1 MEAAGTVAP
10 VRLAVLASG
19 TGTLLEAILADGLEV
34 VLVVVDRPC
43 RAVEVS
49 EAAGVPVA
57 QLLRDS
63 FGKDFHR
70 PAYTERVIAALEDTD
85 VDLVAIAGFGTV
97 LSPAFV
103 EAFSGRV
110 LNTHPS
116 LLPAFPGAHAP
127 ADAIAHGAK
136 VTGVT
141 VHFVDATLDGGPIIA
156 QRALAIEDGDDA
168 VSLHRRIQ
176 RLEHQLLPEV
186 VAQLARGQLLCEGR
200 AVRMVTRDAE

>member
-1 MEAAGTVAP
+1 MGAAGTVAP

-43 RAVEVS
+43 RAVEVA

-63 FGKDFHR
+63 FGKDFDR

-116 LLPAFPGAHAP
+116 LLPAFPGWKAVEA
-127 ADAIAHGAK
+127 ALEAGAE
-136 VTGVT
+136 VTGCT
-141 VHFVDATLDGGPIIA
+141 VHVVTAEVDAGPI
-156 QRALAIEDGDDA
+156 
-168 VSLHRRIQ
+168 
-176 RLEHQLLPEV
+176 
-186 VAQLARGQLLCEGR
+186 VAQQ
-200 AVRMVTRDAE
+200 AVAVEPGDTVETLHERIKVVERSLYPRTIRSFAKERVG